1 MINNCTMKSGDSPLD
16 INSLNK
22 ASSIESYFMITGFLD
37 QLPAAIQIAGE
48 LKYDSIEMIEAICK
62 VADKYRLYPPTKNR
76 SAWFGTVFREKLLE
90 ARADI
95 AAHKYRRQYFR
106 NSSCYDL

>member
-1 MINNCTMKSGDSPLD
+1 M
-16 INSLNK
+16 
-22 ASSIESYFMITGFLD
+22 SSIESYFMVAGFLD
-37 QLPAAIQIAGE
+37 QLPSAIQIAGE
-48 LKYDSIEMIEAICK
+48 LKYDSNEMIEAICK

-95 AAHKYRRQYFR
+95 AAHKYRKQHFQ

>member
-1 MINNCTMKSGDSPLD
+1 MINNCLTKSGDSHLD
-16 INSLNK
+16 TNSLNMV
-22 ASSIESYFMITGFLD
+22 SSVESYFMITGFLD
-37 QLPAAIQIAGE
+37 QLPTAIQIAGE

-62 VADKYRLYPPTKNR
+62 VADKYKLYPPTKNR

-95 AAHKYRRQYFR
+95 VAHKYRKQYFQI
-106 NSSCYDL
+106 SSCYHL